1 MVVPEK
7 PKRKKKKK
15 KAAKAQVDGAE
26 EESEDDDID
35 DEDDEDIDKTI
46 QKKFP
51 DYKHAC
57 HLIEELKKQYPQT
70 GINGEQNIWIIKPA

>member
-7 PKRKKKKK
+7 PKKKKKK
-15 KAAKAQVDGAE
+15 KRVVKATEDAE
-26 EESEDDDID
+26 EESEDEDID
-35 DEDDEDIDKTI
+35 DEDDEDLDKAI

-51 DYKHAC
+51 DYKQAC
-57 HLIEELKKQYPQT
+57 HLIDELKKQFPQT